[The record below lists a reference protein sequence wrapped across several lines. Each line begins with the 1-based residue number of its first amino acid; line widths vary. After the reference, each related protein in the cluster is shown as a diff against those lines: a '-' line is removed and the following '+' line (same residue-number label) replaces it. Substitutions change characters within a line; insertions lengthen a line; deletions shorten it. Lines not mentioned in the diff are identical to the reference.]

1 MSQHWQTPSTIS
13 HMRMRKNLTLSVLP
27 THPNYLCSAGWL
39 ACYLS
44 RPRPGQRPPL
54 LPAGSP
60 LGPSGVT
67 EKALGARDQGIG
79 FYLN

>member
-13 HMRMRKNLTLSVLP
+13 HMRPRKNLTLYYLLTQTTYVVL
-27 THPNYLCSAGWL
+27 AGL
-39 ACYLS
+39 PATYHG
-44 RPRPGQRPPL
+44 PRPGQRPPL

-60 LGPSGVT
+60 LGPSGVI